1 MKLQIIRLTVVSPE
15 HILFEGT
22 VEHVVLPGTAGAFA
36 VFPEH
41 APIISSL
48 TKGKMVYTK
57 DGKPN
62 TIEIKSGFVEV
73 EDNNVSVCVEQ

>member
-15 HILFEGT
+15 HVLFEGT
-22 VEHVVLPGTAGAFA
+22 VEHVTFPGTAGAFA

-48 TKGKMVYTK
+48 TKGKIVYTK
-57 DGKPN
+57 DGEPH

-73 EDNNVSVCVEQ
+73 KDNNISVCVEQ